1 MGSIEKNLLKTQ
13 RTTIR
18 SIPPR
23 GPSLALSPPPGAGPL
38 AQCSLEGSAAI
49 WGTPHRPC
57 HSRAASSCPHT
68 SWQPESC
75 HPDFPDHLLL
85 RKRREGKGCEYGS
98 RWDLSLSPWGPLTT
112 PRTQRVPRPLP
123 CCTLETPP
131 VQPYLAMRG
140 KLPQPLE
147 VQGSHSRVP
156 PDPEQCQH
164 GVFPEGSQSSCF

>member
-13 RTTIR
+13 RTAIR

-23 GPSLALSPPPGAGPL
+23 GPSLALSPAPGAGPL

-49 WGTPHRPC
+49 WGTPHRLC

-68 SWQPESC
+68 SWQSESC

-85 RKRREGKGCEYGS
+85 RKRCEGKGCEYGS

-112 PRTQRVPRPLP
+112 PRTRRVPRPPPSLHTGDASSP
-123 CCTLETPP
+123 TLSGHEGETPTAP
-131 VQPYLAMRG
+131 GGSGVTFSSPPRPRAVSARG
-140 KLPQPLE
+140 L
-147 VQGSHSRVP
+147 S
-156 PDPEQCQH
+156 
-164 GVFPEGSQSSCF
+164 